1 MKFDFTSE
9 HLMIKQAI
17 REFVDNEIAPISADI
32 DKTQKFPRE
41 VFEKLGKFGFCAIGF
56 PREYGGAEG
65 DEISKT
71 IVLEEIAKKSG
82 SISAILSVHYL
93 PVNLILKFGTEDQK
107 KKYLPKMIWGQW
119 LGAFAL
125 TEPNAGSDASNVQT
139 TAVLYENEYILNGTK
154 CFITNGGEADVYV
167 ILAMTDK
174 SKGTKGMS
182 AFLVEKDTPGF
193 TIGKIEDKMGIRAS
207 STAELI
213 FENVK
218 IPKEN
223 LLGRVGEG
231 FKIAMVGL
239 DGGRIGISAQSLG
252 IAEGAMEE
260 TIKYLKERAQFGKP
274 LIKFQGLQWYL
285 AEMEAKIDASRLLVY
300 KVSYLKDAGKPFTK
314 EAAVAKLFASETAMF
329 VTHKA
334 VQLHGGYGFM
344 TDYPLERMMRDAKIT
359 EIYEGTSEVMKIV
372 IASQIIK

>member
-9 HLMIKQAI
+9 HVMIRQTIK
-17 REFVDNEIAPISADI
+17 EFVDNEITSISADI
-32 DKTQKFPRE
+32 DKTQRFPRE
-41 VFEKLGKFGFCAIGF
+41 VFEKLGDFGFCAIGF
-56 PREYGGAEG
+56 PKEYGGAEG

-71 IVLEEIAKKSG
+71 IVLEEISKKSG

-93 PVNLILKFGTEDQK
+93 PVNLIFKFGTEEQK
-107 KKYLPKMIWGQW
+107 NKYLPQMIGGQW

-139 TAVLYENEYILNGTK
+139 TAVLYEDEYILNGTK

-182 AFLVEKDTPGF
+182 AFIVEKNTPGF

-231 FKIAMVGL
+231 FKIAMAGL

-300 KVSYLKDAGKPFTK
+300 KVSYLKDSGKPFTK

-372 IASQIIK
+372 IANQIIK